1 VRKPIGPALH
11 GALDYGFFTAMLMV
25 PRLLGLP
32 RRARILAAALGSAQ
46 GGLNAVTDQPLA
58 ARRLVAYRTHGS
70 VDRAGLPVALGLPLL
85 TGAMRDGRARTFFLA
100 AAAALAAVY
109 ALTDWNAQ
117 ERASAERGPQEES
130 GATEGGPQEPE
141 SGMPGPQSLGSAGPD
156 AEGTTDARSTT
167 DPATP
172 AEGPADA
179 AGPSDGAIG
188 VPRSDGPRRP
198 STVDTAPD
206 VRGAGAATTSH
217 SARTGAEAAGRAD
230 EPQPPRP

>member
-1 VRKPIGPALH
+1 
-11 GALDYGFFTAMLMV
+11 
-25 PRLLGLP
+25 
-32 RRARILAAALGSAQ
+32 
-46 GGLNAVTDQPLA
+46 
-58 ARRLVAYRTHGS
+58 

-117 ERASAERGPQEES
+117 ERASAQRGPQES
-130 GATEGGPQEPE
+130 GAAEGGPQQPE

-156 AEGTTDARSTT
+156 ADGTTDARSTT

-179 AGPSDGAIG
+179 AGPSGGAIG

-217 SARTGAEAAGRAD
+217 SAPTGAEAAGRAD

>member
-32 RRARILAAALGSAQ
+32 RRARLVAAALGSAQ

-58 ARRLVAYRTHGS
+58 ARRLVAYRTHGL

-100 AAAALAAVY
+100 VAAALAAVY

-117 ERASAERGPQEES
+117 ERASAERGPQEKS
-130 GATEGGPQEPE
+130 GAAEGGPQQPE

-156 AEGTTDARSTT
+156 AGGTTDGRSGT
-167 DPATP
+167 DAATP

-179 AGPSDGAIG
+179 AGPSDGTIG
-188 VPRSDGPRRP
+188 ASRSDGPRRP
-198 STVDTAPD
+198 STVDTAPA
-206 VRGAGAATTSH
+206 VRGEGSATSH
-217 SARTGAEAAGRAD
+217 STDTGAQAAGRAD
-230 EPQPPRP
+230 GPHLPRP

>member
-11 GALDYGFFTAMLMV
+11 GALDYGFSTAMLMA

-32 RRARILAAALGSAQ
+32 RRARIVAAALGSAQ

-117 ERASAERGPQEES
+117 ERASAQRGPQES

-156 AEGTTDARSTT
+156 ARGTTDA
-167 DPATP
+167 

-188 VPRSDGPRRP
+188 VRRSGGPRRP

-230 EPQPPRP
+230 EPQPPQR